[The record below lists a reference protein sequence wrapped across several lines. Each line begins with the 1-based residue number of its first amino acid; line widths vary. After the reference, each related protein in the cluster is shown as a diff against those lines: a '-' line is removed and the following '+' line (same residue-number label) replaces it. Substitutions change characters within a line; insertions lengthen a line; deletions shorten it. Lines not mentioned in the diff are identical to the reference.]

1 MTYQFN
7 LIDEKW
13 IPCLLPGGR
22 REEYGIRDALLK
34 AAKISEISDHSPLV
48 TAALHRLLLAILHT
62 VFGPR
67 SVDEWAAL
75 WHRGWDER
83 RLMSYLDDERVHE
96 RFDLFHPQRPFC
108 QVAGVSSR
116 GASPATRLARELAS
130 PANAVLLFDHGGK
143 DVLTAAEA
151 ARCLLAYQ
159 SYAPGGSQSRE
170 SAEFSS
176 AKAAP
181 LVNAALLLVKGSDL
195 RRTLLLNLHWYCPD
209 EAEPFSGAG
218 ADRPAW
224 EAAAPPGDVVRAPLG
239 YLDLLTWQSRRVR
252 LLPEAGEGGQAVVSR
267 AIILRGEQ
275 FEKGFSLHEKE
286 TMVAF
291 KKNVKAGPGADPWP
305 AVALQPERALWRDS
319 LSLLESVAEQRSRP
333 KMLDWLRYLV
343 AEGHLAIADTLP
355 LEVFGCVPD
364 QANVVLWRHERLPVP
379 TSYLS
384 NPALVA
390 LLRESLQMAA
400 GAASALVTAQ
410 WQLACLLAKPNAHS
424 ETDPRRLPPRARV
437 KGLYII
443 LRGEQF
449 EKGFS
454 LHEKETMVA
463 FKKNVKA
470 GPGAD
475 PWPAVALQPE
485 RALWRDSLSLLE
497 SVAEQR
503 SRPKMLDW
511 LRYLVAEGH
520 LAIADTLPLEVF
532 GCVPDQANVVLWRHE
547 RLPVP
552 TSYLSNPALVALLR
566 ESLQMAAG
574 AASALVTAQW
584 QLACLLA
591 KPNAHSETD
600 PRRLP
605 PRARVKGL
613 YAGLGAPRSYW
624 AALEAP
630 FHQHMQRL
638 ATHYL
643 AAEDGQADK
652 TREDLDAWRRAARRA
667 ARAAYDEMAAT
678 LQYSERTARATA
690 LAENALRYRLN
701 RSLPREPMTIEEET
715 DEPTETVLAD

>member
-437 KGLYII
+437 KGLY
-443 LRGEQF
+443 
-449 EKGFS
+449 
-454 LHEKETMVA
+454 
-463 FKKNVKA
+463 
-470 GPGAD
+470 
-475 PWPAVALQPE
+475 
-485 RALWRDSLSLLE
+485 
-497 SVAEQR
+497 
-503 SRPKMLDW
+503 
-511 LRYLVAEGH
+511 
-520 LAIADTLPLEVF
+520 
-532 GCVPDQANVVLWRHE
+532 
-547 RLPVP
+547 
-552 TSYLSNPALVALLR
+552 
-566 ESLQMAAG
+566 
-574 AASALVTAQW
+574 
-584 QLACLLA
+584 
-591 KPNAHSETD
+591 
-600 PRRLP
+600 
-605 PRARVKGL
+605 
-613 YAGLGAPRSYW
+613 AGLGAPRSYW